1 VAPVALD
8 DPAELYHAASK
19 LEPALAALQL
29 AELRRFAAEPAL
41 RAAAS
46 RPVRRHPYR
55 AARKLPAP
63 AWPALSL
70 RDAVNARRS
79 TSQLGGG
86 ALSLDDLSLLLAAA
100 SGITG
105 TIEGPAGTPISGR
118 AAPSGGGLFPLDL
131 YVLPVRCSGLTEGVY
146 RYDPERHALEEVAG
160 SPAEG
165 LGKALARCIY
175 QQELAASAALVVA
188 LVATFA
194 RSRVKYGQRAYRH
207 VLLEAGHVAQGALV
221 AGAAAGIRTVP
232 LGGYLDRELERL
244 LGVDGVR
251 ESIVHA
257 FAAGRD
263 EA

>member
-1 VAPVALD
+1 MAPVALD

-55 AARKLPAP
+55 TASKLPAP
-63 AWPALSL
+63 AWPELSL

-165 LGKALARCIY
+165 LGNAFARCIY

-207 VLLEAGHVAQGALV
+207 VLLEAGHVVQGALV

-251 ESIVHA
+251 ESVVHA

>member
-1 VAPVALD
+1 MAPVALD

-55 AARKLPAP
+55 AASELPTP
-63 AWPALSL
+63 AWPELLL
-70 RDAVNARRS
+70 RDAVHARRS
-79 TSQLGGG
+79 TSQLGSGT
-86 ALSLDDLSLLLAAA
+86 LSLDDLSLLLAAA
-100 SGITG
+100 AGVTG
-105 TIEGPAGTPISGR
+105 SIEGPAGTPISGR

-131 YVLPVRCSGLTEGVY
+131 YVLPVRCSGLAEGVY
-146 RYDPERHALEEVAG
+146 RYDPERHALEQVAG

-165 LGKALARCIY
+165 LGSALARCIY
-175 QQELAASAALVVA
+175 QQELATSAALVVA

-207 VLLEAGHVAQGALV
+207 VLLEAGHVVQGALV

-232 LGGYLDRELERL
+232 IGGYLDRELERL

-251 ESIVHA
+251 ESVVHA
-257 FAAGRD
+257 FAAGR
-263 EA
+263 EET

>member
-1 VAPVALD
+1 MAPVALD

-55 AARKLPAP
+55 AASELPAP
-63 AWPALSL
+63 AWPELLL
-70 RDAVNARRS
+70 RDAVHARRS
-79 TSQLGGG
+79 TSQLGSGT
-86 ALSLDDLSLLLAAA
+86 LSLDDLSLLLAAA
-100 SGITG
+100 AGVTG
-105 TIEGPAGTPISGR
+105 SIEGPAGTPISGR

-131 YVLPVRCSGLTEGVY
+131 YVLPVRCSGLAEGVY
-146 RYDPERHALEEVAG
+146 RYDPERHALEQVAG

-165 LGKALARCIY
+165 LGSALARCIY
-175 QQELAASAALVVA
+175 QQELATSAALVVA

-207 VLLEAGHVAQGALV
+207 VLLEAGHVVQGALV

-232 LGGYLDRELERL
+232 IGGYLDRELERL

-251 ESIVHA
+251 ESVVHA
-257 FAAGRD
+257 FAAGR
-263 EA
+263 EET